1 MNQQFYRTLNY
12 EYQKKRDQAQR
23 EAETRRQEIYQSCPQ
38 LQDLD
43 NKIKEKGF
51 QLIKA
56 AISNENPIEE
66 NYDSITSEINGLK
79 EQKCSILRK
88 LGISIEYFEPSYE
101 CKFCKDSGH
110 IEEEKNRM
118 CSCYKQKL
126 INLAFKQS
134 NLCVLEK
141 ENFNTFDSQLFS
153 DTKNSSKY
161 GTDISPRENILEIKE
176 ICHEFIREVD
186 NPDSKNLLFVGDAGR
201 GKTFLSNCIISEIL
215 EKGKTVIYKTAPA
228 LLDLVM
234 DYKMRYERPDNFKED
249 EYNFIFEADVL
260 IIDDLG
266 AEATNSARFSELF
279 NIINSRIL
287 TQQSK
292 CTKTILSTNLPL
304 EKLRE
309 YYDVRI
315 MSRILGEFD
324 ICKLFGDDI
333 RIKKGRA
340 G

>member
-23 EAETRRQEIYQSCPQ
+23 EAEARRQEIYQRYPQ
-38 LQDLD
+38 LQELD
-43 NKIKEKGF
+43 NKINEKGF
-51 QLIKA
+51 LLIKSA
-56 AISNENPIEE
+56 LSNATSIVESQEN
-66 NYDSITSEINGLK
+66 ITLEINGLK
-79 EQKCSILRK
+79 ENKNNLLKKI
-88 LGISIEYFEPSYE
+88 GISLGCFEPSYE
-101 CKFCKDSGH
+101 CNLCKDSGH
-110 IEEEKNRM
+110 IEEEKNKM

-141 ENFNTFDSQLFS
+141 ENFNTFDLQLFS
-153 DTKNSSKY
+153 DEKNISKY
-161 GTDISPRENILEIKE
+161 GTDISPRENIIEIKE
-176 ICHEFIREVD
+176 ICHEFIGEFE
-186 NPDSKNLLFVGDAGR
+186 NPESKNLLFVGDAGR
-201 GKTFLSNCIISEIL
+201 GKTFLSNCIISEL
-215 EKGKTVIYKTAPA
+215 MEKGKTVIYKTAPA

-234 DYKMRYERPDNFKED
+234 DYKMRYERPDTFKED
-249 EYNFIFEADVL
+249 EYNFIFEADLL

-309 YYDVRI
+309 YYDLRI

-333 RIKKGRA
+333 RIKRGRV